1 MKITIPKPCHEDW
14 NKMTPK
20 EQGSFC
26 SSCAKIV
33 VDFTKMKKE
42 EIKQY
47 FIDKK
52 EEKTCGRFTINQL
65 YKKPPVYER
74 SYLSKFAFA
83 LYVVF
88 GMTLFSCAQEH
99 PHFLMGKVL
108 PPKNIDT
115 LSINLPDTIVL
126 SDTVIDTSK
135 KDTLKHIE
143 PQIMGDVIMEP
154 EDFELGQP
162 TIIIEEQPIKEQP
175 PKVIKMGKV
184 MIKD

>member
-14 NKMTPK
+14 DKMTPK

-47 FIDKK
+47 FLDKK

-88 GMTLFSCAQEH
+88 GMTLFSCAQENPTH
-99 PHFLMGKVL
+99 VVGEIEPIHH
-108 PPKNIDT
+108 IDNVAV
-115 LSINLPDTIVL
+115 NLPDTLVL
-126 SDTVIDTSK
+126 PDSVINHSGN
-135 KDTLKHIE
+135 DTLKHIE
-143 PQIMGDVIMEP
+143 PQIMGDVMMLP
-154 EDFELGQP
+154 EDFELGEP
-162 TIIIEEQPIKEQP
+162 TIEIEEEPVKEDP
-175 PKVIKMGKV
+175 PKSIKMGKV
-184 MIKD
+184 MIRD

>member
-52 EEKTCGRFTINQL
+52 EEKTCGRFTVNQL

-88 GMTLFSCAQEH
+88 GMSLFSYAQED
-99 PHFLMGKVL
+99 PSRVVGEVIVTTELDSL
-108 PPKNIDT
+108 SNIIPSDSST
-115 LSINLPDTIVL
+115 IDGVKCKYSINNKPV
-126 SDTVIDTSK
+126 
-135 KDTLKHIE
+135 
-143 PQIMGDVIMEP
+143 MGDVVAFP
-154 EDFELGQP
+154 QDFELGEP
-162 TIIIEEQPIKEQP
+162 TIEIEEPIKEQP
-175 PKVIKMGKV
+175 PKAIKMGKV